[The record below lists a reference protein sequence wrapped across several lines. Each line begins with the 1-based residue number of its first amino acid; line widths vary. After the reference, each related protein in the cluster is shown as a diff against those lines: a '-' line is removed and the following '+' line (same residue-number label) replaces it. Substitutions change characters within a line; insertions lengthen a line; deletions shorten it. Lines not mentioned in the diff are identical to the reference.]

1 MLELLAEDGEY
12 FPHFLEQRFSHILQR
27 VITLWGKPALGD
39 YLEDLL
45 APPPAGSKGF
55 PQEAVLEII
64 AIRAIH
70 RVRFSCRENPVSN
83 PKIESSPIPDKPA
96 ESVEEHEAAMI
107 FDRTHRR

>member
-1 MLELLAEDGEY
+1 MLKLLADDGEY
-12 FPHFLEQRFSHILQR
+12 FPHFLEQRFAHILQR
-27 VITLWGKPALGD
+27 MIALWGKPAMEN

-45 APPPAGSKGF
+45 APPQAGSKGF

-70 RVRFSCRENPVSN
+70 RVRFPCQEIPVSN
-83 PKIESSPIPDKPA
+83 PKIDSSPLPDQPA
-96 ESVEEHEAAMI
+96 QSVEEHEAAMV